1 MVFAHLGQDW
11 APCGQLLLT
20 EEGPNV
26 LASSFAYG
34 LNYARR
40 ADALEVDPVS
50 LSLRDRQDV
59 LGKRLLPAKGL
70 PFFGGIRDAA
80 PERVRTFVASGRQAR
95 RTGHRNRNVLQVRE
109 DSEHPANDAWRPRSK
124 KFSPS
129 DSWGRRVIEAKLK
142 VPANS
147 LPESQYLLH
156 AGSDRVG
163 ALDIRT
169 SIHDGPTRGTGGS
182 QALVHL
188 MDAAERIEDGLP
200 VPAHLEAI
208 FLDGTALG
216 GARPKASVR
225 DEHGVLWLAKFSSR
239 HDSFDIPAIECAALR
254 LAAFAGLTVPPV
266 EVRTLGTRKVMLIRR
281 FDRYW
286 AKPGSALSAES
297 DLMATQPGDGK
308 AEHRLGFV
316 SGLTL
321 VACDESKSRTK
332 TYMDLAQAIRGYCHP
347 SVIRADNA
355 ELFKRM
361 VYNVLVSND
370 DDHLR
375 NHGFLWEARLAGWRL
390 SPLYDVLPRASLA
403 TERFLHLGL
412 GPRGR
417 LATLDNAL
425 DSHPMFT
432 LSRATACEMI
442 AGIWSVV
449 REWRGHFED
458 FGVPALEIEKIAP
471 AFRHLDDVTTSEM
484 RKLLP

>member
-1 MVFAHLGQDW
+1 M
-11 APCGQLLLT
+11 T

-34 LNYARR
+34 LNYLRR
-40 ADALEVDPVS
+40 SDALEVDPVS
-50 LSLRDRQDV
+50 LGIQDRATVQ
-59 LGKRLLPAKGL
+59 GKRLLPINAL
-70 PFFGGIRDAA
+70 PLFGGIRDAA
-80 PERVRTFVASGRQAR
+80 P
-95 RTGHRNRNVLQVRE
+95 
-109 DSEHPANDAWRPRSK
+109 
-124 KFSPS
+124 

-163 ALDIRT
+163 ALDIRK
-169 SIHDGPTRGTGGS
+169 SINDGPTQGTGGTD
-182 QALVHL
+182 ALEYL
-188 MDAAERIEDGLP
+188 MDAAERIEEGLP
-200 VPAHLEAI
+200 IPAHLEAI
-208 FLDGTALG
+208 FMDGTALG

-225 DEHGVLWLAKFSSR
+225 DGAGVLWLAKFSSR
-239 HDSFDIPAIECAALR
+239 KDSFDIPAIECAALR
-254 LAAFAGLTVPPV
+254 LAAAAGLNVPPV
-266 EVRTLGTRKVMLIRR
+266 EVRTLGARKVMLIRR

-286 AKPGSALSAES
+286 AEPGKAPNAEVN
-297 DLMATQPGDGK
+297 LMLTQPGNGR
-308 AEHRLGFV
+308 AEHRLGFA

-321 VACDESKSRTK
+321 VGCDETESRTK
-332 TYMDLAQAIRGYCHP
+332 AYTDLAQAVRNYCHP

-375 NHGFLWEARLAGWRL
+375 NHGFVWEPRLAGWRL
-390 SPLYDVLPRASLA
+390 SPLYDVLPRASHA

-412 GPRGR
+412 GPQGR

-425 DSHPMFT
+425 NSHEMFT
-432 LSRATACEMI
+432 LSRAAASEMI
-442 AGIWSVV
+442 AGIWRDV
-449 REWRGHFED
+449 REWRVYFETL
-458 FGVPALEIEKIAP
+458 GVPASEIEKIAP
-471 AFRHLDDVTTSEM
+471 AFRHIDDVATPAL

>member
-1 MVFAHLGQDW
+1 MAAKEVKLMVFAHLGQNW

-20 EEGPNV
+20 EEGSNV

-40 ADALEVDPVS
+40 GDALDVDPVS
-50 LSLRDRQDV
+50 LSLRDRDGV
-59 LGKRLLPAKGL
+59 MGKRLLPANGL
-70 PFFGGIRDAA
+70 PLFGGIRDAA
-80 PERVRTFVASGRQAR
+80 P
-95 RTGHRNRNVLQVRE
+95 
-109 DSEHPANDAWRPRSK
+109 
-124 KFSPS
+124 

-163 ALDIRT
+163 ALDIRE
-169 SIHDGPTRGTGGS
+169 SLHAGPTQGRNGS
-182 QALVHL
+182 HALEHL
-188 MDAAERIEDGLP
+188 MEAAERIEDGLP
-200 VPAHLEAI
+200 IPAHLEAI
-208 FLDGTALG
+208 FMDGTALG

-225 DEHGVLWLAKFSSR
+225 DEHGVLWLAKFFSR
-239 HDSFDIPAIECAALR
+239 KDSFDIPAIECAALR
-254 LAAFAGLTVPPV
+254 LAAAAGLTVPPV
-266 EVRTLGTRKVMLIRR
+266 KVRTIGVRKVMLIRR

-286 AKPGSALSAES
+286 AEPGKALGTED
-297 DLMATQPGDGK
+297 DLLATQPGDDK

-321 VACDESKSRTK
+321 VGCDETESRTK
-332 TYMDLAQAIRGYCHP
+332 AYSDLAQSIRNYCHT

-375 NHGFLWEARLAGWRL
+375 NHGFTWDPRLAGWRL
-390 SPLYDVLPRASLA
+390 SPLYDVLPRASHA

-412 GPRGR
+412 GPQGR

-425 DSHPMFT
+425 ASPEMFT
-432 LSRATACEMI
+432 LSRATACKMTAE
-442 AGIWSVV
+442 IWRVV
-449 REWRGHFED
+449 REWRGYFED
-458 FGVPALEIEKIAP
+458 FGVPAAEIEKIAP
-471 AFRHLDDVTTSEM
+471 AFRHLDDVATSAL
-484 RKLLP
+484 RKLLS